1 MANVI
6 TSQVLTDGQKNVTI
20 KVDALI
26 DTSDVAATGQIGAS
40 GFTTTIGSKTITF
53 VAGAL
58 VPTLGQYLT
67 FSDGTTTFPAGTYIT
82 SIISATSITV
92 NNAATATNAAAAI
105 TITGTAGAVVL
116 LDPAQL
122 SAVANS
128 GQLASKLRIDKVVY
142 DVEDLLAVNLFW
154 EATTNVRI
162 WQLVGRGK
170 IEADKKW
177 GGIQNNAGTGVTG
190 KIVLT
195 TQGWS
200 TSALLS
206 FSMIIECTKQFS
218 APM

>member
-6 TSQVLTDGQKNVTI
+6 TVQTLMDGPKNSI
-20 KVDALI
+20 FKVDALI

-40 GFTTTIGSKTITF
+40 GFTTTIGSKTVTF

-67 FSDGTTTFPAGTYIT
+67 FSDGTTTFPANTYIT

-92 NNAATATNAAAAI
+92 NNAALATNAAAAI
-105 TITGTAGAVVL
+105 TITGTAGAIVL
-116 LDPAQL
+116 IDPALL
-122 SAVANS
+122 SPVSNPNT
-128 GQLASKLRIDKVVY
+128 LATKVRIDKVIY
-142 DVEDLLAVNLFW
+142 DVEDLLSVNLFW

-162 WQLVGRGK
+162 WQFVGRGK
-170 IEADKKW
+170 LELEKRLS
-177 GGIQNNAGTGVTG
+177 GLQNNAGTGITG

-200 TSALLS
+200 ASALLS
-206 FSMIIECTKQFS
+206 FSFIIETTKQF
-218 APM
+218 APPV